1 MIALVHSG
9 RVRGG
14 GEDELL
20 SGFEDWA
27 ASRGI
32 DVDMFVV
39 DVALDWRL
47 EEGLDPGRW
56 EADDIREL
64 LLDWFPRKVTIPQ
77 PEWPEVLSTLHHWVD
92 FLATSTE
99 LPHGPAALHSAI
111 DRHAE
116 GFLAAMGDERNFG
129 PAQFW
134 ATRMAEHG
142 VDPEDGEQTRRFLD
156 AVHAGEVEYDED
168 VLAEIMR
175 RATDGAED
183 ARAPLPPVALPSEAE
198 LVALAENTAL
208 VARLRTFAAWLGT
221 GRPLTSTGRLR
232 VADARELAGL
242 LGVDQSFLERARSSA
257 ELPEVALLVEWA
269 KAARLA
275 RPVKG
280 RLVPV
285 KSAAGLLDRPL
296 ELWLR
301 AHSAFGRLGNAVCAP
316 PSRFEAASLLAE
328 ALPELAIELQL
339 TLYTAG
345 TTPVPVEL
353 LAQVTREVL
362 VDRFDF
368 GDGGLLVSIRELM
381 WRQDLARV
389 LDALA
394 LLGAVELVVSGDPAE
409 LEKIAELSG
418 AADPDPTL
426 VWLTPLG
433 LAATRDALVAE
444 GFDAPQTG
452 DLVGEPLDRVCAARR
467 HAAPELVEALLAG
480 WVAARAPGDAAAEL
494 AAFILDAPSAQDR
507 MLAWA
512 ALERTGAAGL
522 AQARR
527 VRAEGG
533 VAGAVAT
540 EWLVRHG
547 DLEPGSA
554 REHEMLLAL
563 AESLCSLHEVGLL
576 IEELIAHTVE
586 EQVGFVRGLART
598 DHPARDEMLRAVSA
612 RHPDR
617 TVASAASTSAVV
629 GLPEGG

>member
-1 MIALVHSG
+1 M
-9 RVRGG
+9 RGG
-14 GEDELL
+14 REDELL
-20 SGFEDWA
+20 NGFEDWA
-27 ASRGI
+27 AGQGI

-39 DVALDWRL
+39 DVALDWQL
-47 EEGLDPGRW
+47 EEKLDPGRW
-56 EADDIREL
+56 NADDIGEL

-77 PEWPEVLSTLHHWVD
+77 PEWPRVLSTLHHWVD

-99 LPHGPAALHSAI
+99 LPHDPAALHSAI
-111 DRHAE
+111 DQDAK
-116 GFLAAMGDERNFG
+116 GFLAAMADERNFG
-129 PAQFW
+129 LAKFW

-156 AVHAGEVEYDED
+156 AVHVGEVEYDED

-183 ARAPLPPVALPSEAE
+183 ARAPLPPVVLPSEAE
-198 LVALAENTAL
+198 LVALAENAAL
-208 VARLRTFAAWLGT
+208 VTRLRTFAAWLGA
-221 GRPLTSTGRLR
+221 GRPLTSTSRLR
-232 VADARELAGL
+232 VADARELAGQ

-301 AHSAFGRLGNAVCAP
+301 AHSAFGRLGHAVCAP
-316 PSRFEAASLLAE
+316 PSRFEPTSLLAE
-328 ALPELAIELQL
+328 VLPELAIELAL

-362 VDRFDF
+362 ADRFDF

-389 LDALA
+389 FDALA
-394 LLGAVELVVSGDPAE
+394 LLGAVELAVSDDPAE
-409 LEKIAELSG
+409 LDKIAELSG
-418 AADPDPTL
+418 EADPDPTL
-426 VWLTPLG
+426 VRLTPLG
-433 LAATRDALVAE
+433 LAAARDDLVAE
-444 GFDAPQTG
+444 GFVAPQIG
-452 DLVGEPLDRVCAARR
+452 DLVGEPLDQVCAALR
-467 HAAPELVEALLAG
+467 HAAPELVESLLAG
-480 WVAARAPGDAAAEL
+480 WVAARAPGDAAAES
-494 AAFILDAPSAQDR
+494 AAFIPDAPTAQDR
-507 MLAWA
+507 MLGWA
-512 ALERTGAAGL
+512 ALDRTGAAGVE
-522 AQARR
+522 QARR
-527 VRAEGG
+527 LRAEGG

-547 DLEPGSA
+547 ALAPESA

-563 AESLCSLHEVGLL
+563 AESFCSLHELGLL
-576 IEELIAHTVE
+576 IEELTAHTAD
-586 EQVGFVRGLART
+586 EQLSFVRGLAHT
-598 DHPARDEMLRAVSA
+598 DHPARDEMLRTIAA

-617 TVASAASTSAVV
+617 AVARAASASPSSR
-629 GLPEGG
+629 G